1 MNRMSTLRVNSGNA
15 DDKPPLF
22 RNEWKYYLSLWDG
35 QTLKERLIRLMQ
47 RDPYAVN
54 GGYMIRSLY
63 FDDLCNSC
71 LRENEAGVDDRRK
84 YRLRLYNGSAE
95 RIQLEIKEKLHGKT
109 HKSSCLVSAGEC
121 REIMAGRPPAIGAG
135 TPAPRNLLSIAMR
148 TAGMAPRVIVEYE
161 RTAFV
166 GRSGNVRITFDR
178 NISACVQLGSF
189 LEPHVPLTPILPA
202 GQHVLE
208 VKFDEFLPD
217 YVAQALELGKLRQTA
232 FSKYYLSRLALP
244 GPLAERAR
252 EYEF

>member
-1 MNRMSTLRVNSGNA
+1 MYY
-15 DDKPPLF
+15 
-22 RNEWKYYLSLWDG
+22 RNEWKYLVTDADLAVLGARLKVLLPMDSH
-35 QTLKERLIRLMQ
+35 QTGSS
-47 RDPYAVN
+47 YA
-54 GGYMIRSLY
+54 IRSLY
-63 FDDLCNSC
+63 FDDLRNSC

-189 LEPHVPLTPILPA
+189 LEPHVPLTPILTT